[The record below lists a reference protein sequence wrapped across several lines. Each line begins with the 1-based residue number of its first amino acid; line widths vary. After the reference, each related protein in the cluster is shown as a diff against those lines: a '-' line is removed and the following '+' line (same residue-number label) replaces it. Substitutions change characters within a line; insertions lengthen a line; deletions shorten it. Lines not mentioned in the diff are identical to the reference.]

1 MLFINIKL
9 SDNNINNQRSSRLK
23 NVKTVEN
30 GIQSFF
36 K

>member
-1 MLFINIKL
+1 M

-30 GIQSFF
+30 GIQIFLN